1 MDIVKDKIVSRFYLI
16 TLDNKNIY
24 VGYTN
29 RPIKERF
36 REHVKDKELPKEA
49 TVKQIDKLEFEFTWD
64 MVQVNENAKRVSK
77 RENEL
82 IAEYGTSSSVYQKG
96 LRDNLGGQTWASVKA
111 FVHSNKDNPQYTGM
125 DSQELL
131 AYLDNYRKRMNKLH
145 GFISSYK
152 DPRLSKLRGFVS
164 SYKDPRLD
172 KLSHFIGSYHDPRL
186 TKLSHFISSYKDIR
200 LDKLRN
206 FITNYKDSRLS
217 KLSHF
222 ISNYKDPRLTKL
234 SSFIG
239 NYKDPR
245 LTKLSSFI
253 GSYKDPRIIKLQA
266 FITHYKDP
274 RLTKLSSFIGNYKEP
289 RIIKLQSF
297 ITHYKNK

>member
-1 MDIVKDKIVSRFYLI
+1 MKGKIVSRFYLI

-82 IAEYGTSSSVYQKG
+82 IAEYGTSSSKYQKG

-111 FVHSNKDNPQYTGM
+111 FVHSNKDNPQYRGM

-131 AYLDNYRKRMNKLH
+131 AYLDNYHGRMDKLH
-145 GFISSYK
+145 AFITHY
-152 DPRLSKLRGFVS
+152 R
-164 SYKDPRLD
+164 DPRLD
-172 KLSHFIGSYHDPRL
+172 KLSSFVSHYHDPRLDKLSGFITNYKDSRLDKLRNFIGSYHDPRL
-186 TKLSHFISSYKDIR
+186 TKLSHFVS
-200 LDKLRN
+200 
-206 FITNYKDSRLS
+206 NYKDPRLS

-222 ISNYKDPRLTKL
+222 IGDYKDPRLDKLHGFITSYKDYRLKKLSNFVSNYKDPRLQKL
-234 SSFIG
+234 TNFIS
-239 NYKDPR
+239 R
-245 LTKLSSFI
+245 
-253 GSYKDPRIIKLQA
+253 
-266 FITHYKDP
+266 
-274 RLTKLSSFIGNYKEP
+274 
-289 RIIKLQSF
+289 
-297 ITHYKNK
+297 YKNK

>member
-1 MDIVKDKIVSRFYLI
+1 MNIVKDKIVSRFYLI

-64 MVQVNENAKRVSK
+64 MVQVNENAKRLSK

-82 IAEYGTSSSVYQKG
+82 IAEYGTGSSKYQKG

-111 FVHSNKDNPQYTGM
+111 FVHSNKDNPQYRGM

-131 AYLDNYRKRMNKLH
+131 AYLDNYRKRMNKLY
-145 GFISSYK
+145 GFIGRYQDPK
-152 DPRLSKLRGFVS
+152 LDKLHHFVANYRDPRLNKLSNFIS
-164 SYKDPRLD
+164 NYKDPRLD
-172 KLSHFIGSYHDPRL
+172 KLSHFVSNYKDPKLDKLHTFITRYKD
-186 TKLSHFISSYKDIR
+186 TRINKLSGFISSYKDPR
-200 LDKLRN
+200 LN
-206 FITNYKDSRLS
+206 
-217 KLSHF
+217 KLS
-222 ISNYKDPRLTKL
+222 N
-234 SSFIG
+234 
-239 NYKDPR
+239 
-245 LTKLSSFI
+245 
-253 GSYKDPRIIKLQA
+253 

-274 RLTKLSSFIGNYKEP
+274 RFQKLTNFISNY
-289 RIIKLQSF
+289 RR
-297 ITHYKNK
+297 

>member
-36 REHVKDKELPKEA
+36 REHIKDKELPKGA

-64 MVQVNENAKRVSK
+64 MAVVNENAKRVSK

-82 IAEYGTSSSVYQKG
+82 IAEYGTGSSKYQKG

-111 FVHSNKDNPQYTGM
+111 FVHSNRDNPKYEGM

-131 AYLDNYRKRMNKLH
+131 AYLDSYRKRVAKLH
-145 GFISSYK
+145 NFIVHYQ
-152 DPRLSKLRGFVS
+152 DPRLSKLSHFVS
-164 SYKDPRLD
+164 HYRDPRLD
-172 KLSHFIGSYHDPRL
+172 KLQA
-186 TKLSHFISSYKDIR
+186 
-200 LDKLRN
+200 
-206 FITNYKDSRLS
+206 
-217 KLSHF
+217 F

-234 SSFIG
+234 SNFIG
-239 NYKDPR
+239 NYK
-245 LTKLSSFI
+245 
-253 GSYKDPRIIKLQA
+253 
-266 FITHYKDP
+266 
-274 RLTKLSSFIGNYKEP
+274 N
-289 RIIKLQSF
+289 
-297 ITHYKNK
+297 

>member
-1 MDIVKDKIVSRFYLI
+1 MKGKIVSRFYLI

-82 IAEYGTSSSVYQKG
+82 IAEYGTSSSKYQKG

-111 FVHSNKDNPQYTGM
+111 FVHSNKDNPQYKGM

-131 AYLDNYRKRMNKLH
+131 AYLDNYRKRMKKLH

-152 DPRLSKLRGFVS
+152 DYRLTKLSNFISKYHDYRLDKLHHFISNYRDTSYRDLRLNKLSHFVS
-164 SYKDPRLD
+164 DYKDCRIKKLSNFISHYQDHRLD
-172 KLSHFIGSYHDPRL
+172 KLS
-186 TKLSHFISSYKDIR
+186 
-200 LDKLRN
+200 
-206 FITNYKDSRLS
+206 
-217 KLSHF
+217 
-222 ISNYKDPRLTKL
+222 
-234 SSFIG
+234 
-239 NYKDPR
+239 
-245 LTKLSSFI
+245 
-253 GSYKDPRIIKLQA
+253 
-266 FITHYKDP
+266 
-274 RLTKLSSFIGNYKEP
+274 
-289 RIIKLQSF
+289 SF
-297 ITHYKNK
+297 ITRYKN

>member
-1 MDIVKDKIVSRFYLI
+1 MKGKIVSRFYLI

-64 MVQVNENAKRVSK
+64 MAQVNENAKLVSK

-82 IAEYGTSSSVYQKG
+82 ITEYGTSSSVYQKG

-111 FVHSNKDNPQYTGM
+111 FVHSNEDNPQYKGM

-131 AYLDNYRKRMNKLH
+131 AYLDSYRKRMNKLAS
-145 GFISSYK
+145 FIGNY
-152 DPRLSKLRGFVS
+152 R
-164 SYKDPRLD
+164 DPRLD
-172 KLSHFIGSYHDPRL
+172 KLHA
-186 TKLSHFISSYKDIR
+186 
-200 LDKLRN
+200 
-206 FITNYKDSRLS
+206 FIT
-217 KLSHF
+217 
-222 ISNYKDPRLTKL
+222 NYKDPRLTKL

-239 NYKDPR
+239 NYRDYRLKKLSNFISHYKDPKLDKLRNFIGNYHDPR
-245 LTKLSSFI
+245 LTKLSHFI
-253 GSYKDPRIIKLQA
+253 S
-266 FITHYKDP
+266 HYQDH
-274 RLTKLSSFIGNYKEP
+274 RLTKLSNFIGNYK
-289 RIIKLQSF
+289 
-297 ITHYKNK
+297 NK

>member
-49 TVKQIDKLEFEFTWD
+49 TIKQIDKLEFEFTWD

-111 FVHSNKDNPQYTGM
+111 FVHSNKDNPQYRGM

-131 AYLDNYRKRMNKLH
+131 AYLDNYRKRMSKLSNFISH
-145 GFISSYK
+145 YQDPRLSKLSTFISRYKDPRLQKLVGFIGSYKDPRLTKLSNFISSYK
-152 DPRLSKLRGFVS
+152 DPK
-164 SYKDPRLD
+164 LD
-172 KLSHFIGSYHDPRL
+172 KLH
-186 TKLSHFISSYKDIR
+186 
-200 LDKLRN
+200 
-206 FITNYKDSRLS
+206 
-217 KLSHF
+217 HF
-222 ISNYKDPRLTKL
+222 ISNYKDPRFIKL
-234 SSFIG
+234 SNFITHYQDPRRIKLSTFIG
-239 NYKDPR
+239 NYK
-245 LTKLSSFI
+245 
-253 GSYKDPRIIKLQA
+253 
-266 FITHYKDP
+266 
-274 RLTKLSSFIGNYKEP
+274 
-289 RIIKLQSF
+289 
-297 ITHYKNK
+297 NK

>member
-1 MDIVKDKIVSRFYLI
+1 MGIVKDKIVSRFYLI

-64 MVQVNENAKRVSK
+64 MVQVNENAKRVSD
-77 RENEL
+77 RESRL
-82 IAEYGTSSSVYQKG
+82 IDEYRTSSSIYQKG

-111 FVHSNKDNPQYTGM
+111 FVHSNKDNPQYRGM

-131 AYLDNYRKRMNKLH
+131 AYLDNYRKR
-145 GFISSYK
+145 IA
-152 DPRLSKLRGFVS
+152 
-164 SYKDPRLD
+164 
-172 KLSHFIGSYHDPRL
+172 KLSHFISSYQDPRL
-186 TKLSHFISSYKDIR
+186 TKLSHFISSYKDLR
-200 LDKLRN
+200 LIKLSN
-206 FITNYKDSRLS
+206 FISNYQDPILS
-217 KLSHF
+217 KLSHFISNYKDPRLFKLSDF

-234 SSFIG
+234 SSFITR
-239 NYKDPR
+239 YQDPR
-245 LTKLSSFI
+245 LS
-253 GSYKDPRIIKLQA
+253 KLQA

-274 RLTKLSSFIGNYKEP
+274 RRTKLSSFIGNYKEP
-289 RIIKLQSF
+289 RIIKLQAF
-297 ITHYKNK
+297 ISHYKDPRLTKLSTFISHYKDPRLTKLSHFISHYKNK

>member
-82 IAEYGTSSSVYQKG
+82 IAEYGTSSSIYQKG

-111 FVHSNKDNPQYTGM
+111 FVHSNKDNPQYRGM

-131 AYLDNYRKRMNKLH
+131 AYLDNYRKRMNKL
-145 GFISSYK
+145 
-152 DPRLSKLRGFVS
+152 
-164 SYKDPRLD
+164 
-172 KLSHFIGSYHDPRL
+172 
-186 TKLSHFISSYKDIR
+186 
-200 LDKLRN
+200 
-206 FITNYKDSRLS
+206 
-217 KLSHF
+217 SHF

-234 SSFIG
+234 SNFVNHYKDPMFIKLSSFVSSYKDPKLDKLSSFVSS
-239 NYKDPR
+239 YKDPR
-245 LTKLSSFI
+245 LFKLSDFISHYKDPRFIKLSSFVSSYKDPRLFKLSHFITRYKDIRLDKLSTFISHYKDPKLDKLRNFI
-253 GSYKDPRIIKLQA
+253 GSYKDPRLSKLSH
-266 FITHYKDP
+266 FISHYKDP
-274 RLTKLSSFIGNYKEP
+274 RLSKLSTFI
-289 RIIKLQSF
+289 S
-297 ITHYKNK
+297 HYRR

>member
-1 MDIVKDKIVSRFYLI
+1 MKGKIVSRFYLI
-16 TLDNKNIY
+16 TLAGDNIY

-49 TVKQIDKLEFEFTWD
+49 MVKQIDKLEFEFTWD
-64 MVQVNENAKRVSK
+64 MVQVNDNAKRVSK

-82 IAEYGTSSSVYQKG
+82 IAEYGTSSSKYQKG

-111 FVHSNKDNPQYTGM
+111 FVHSNKDNPQYSGM

-131 AYLDNYRKRMNKLH
+131 AYLDNYRKRM
-145 GFISSYK
+145 
-152 DPRLSKLRGFVS
+152 D
-164 SYKDPRLD
+164 
-172 KLSHFIGSYHDPRL
+172 
-186 TKLSHFISSYKDIR
+186 
-200 LDKLRN
+200 
-206 FITNYKDSRLS
+206 

-222 ISNYKDPRLTKL
+222 ISNYKDPRLDKL
-234 SSFIG
+234 SNFIT

-253 GSYKDPRIIKLQA
+253 SNYQDPRLDKLHNFISHYQDPRLSKLSQFVSDYKDYRVKKLSNFINHYHDPRLDKLSH
-266 FITHYKDP
+266 FISNYKDP
-274 RLTKLSSFIGNYKEP
+274 RLDKLSHFISNYK
-289 RIIKLQSF
+289 
-297 ITHYKNK
+297 N

>member
-1 MDIVKDKIVSRFYLI
+1 MKGKIVSRFYLI

-49 TVKQIDKLEFEFTWD
+49 TVKQIDQLAFEFTWD
-64 MVQVNENAKRVSK
+64 MVQVNENAKLVSK

-82 IAEYGTSSSVYQKG
+82 IAEYGTGSSIYQKG

-111 FVHSNKDNPQYTGM
+111 FVHSNKDNPKYVGM

-131 AYLDNYRKRMNKLH
+131 AYLDNYRKRMKKLAH
-145 GFISSYK
+145 FI
-152 DPRLSKLRGFVS
+152 G

-172 KLSHFIGSYHDPRL
+172 KLSHFVSNYKDPRL
-186 TKLSHFISSYKDIR
+186 NKLSHFVSHYHDLR
-200 LDKLRN
+200 LDKLHN
-206 FITNYKDSRLS
+206 FIGSYKDPRLS

-222 ISNYKDPRLTKL
+222 I
-234 SSFIG
+234 
-239 NYKDPR
+239 
-245 LTKLSSFI
+245 
-253 GSYKDPRIIKLQA
+253 GSYKDPRLM
-266 FITHYKDP
+266 
-274 RLTKLSSFIGNYKEP
+274 KLSN
-289 RIIKLQSF
+289 F
-297 ITHYKNK
+297 ITHYKN

>member
-1 MDIVKDKIVSRFYLI
+1 MKGKIVSRFYLI

-82 IAEYGTSSSVYQKG
+82 IAEYGTGSSVYQKG

-111 FVHSNKDNPQYTGM
+111 FVHSNKDNPKYKGM

-152 DPRLSKLRGFVS
+152 DYRLTKLSNFISKYHDYRLDKLHHFISNYRDTSYRDLRLNKLSHFVS
-164 SYKDPRLD
+164 DYKDCRIKKLSNFISHYQDHRLD
-172 KLSHFIGSYHDPRL
+172 KLS
-186 TKLSHFISSYKDIR
+186 
-200 LDKLRN
+200 
-206 FITNYKDSRLS
+206 
-217 KLSHF
+217 
-222 ISNYKDPRLTKL
+222 
-234 SSFIG
+234 
-239 NYKDPR
+239 
-245 LTKLSSFI
+245 
-253 GSYKDPRIIKLQA
+253 
-266 FITHYKDP
+266 
-274 RLTKLSSFIGNYKEP
+274 
-289 RIIKLQSF
+289 SF
-297 ITHYKNK
+297 ITRYKN

>member
-1 MDIVKDKIVSRFYLI
+1 MGRRFSLGTLKKVIYYCMKGGLIMKGKIVSRFYLI

-49 TVKQIDKLEFEFTWD
+49 LIKQIDKLEFEFTWD

-82 IAEYGTSSSVYQKG
+82 IAEYGTSSSKYQKG
-96 LRDNLGGQTWASVKA
+96 LRDNLGGQTWASVKG

-131 AYLDNYRKRMNKLH
+131 AYLDNYRKRVAKLAS
-145 GFISSYK
+145 FIGNY
-152 DPRLSKLRGFVS
+152 R
-164 SYKDPRLD
+164 DPRLD
-172 KLSHFIGSYHDPRL
+172 KLHA
-186 TKLSHFISSYKDIR
+186 
-200 LDKLRN
+200 
-206 FITNYKDSRLS
+206 FIT
-217 KLSHF
+217 
-222 ISNYKDPRLTKL
+222 NYKDPRLTKL

-239 NYKDPR
+239 NYRDYRLKKLSNFISHYKDPKLDKLRNFIGNYHDPR
-245 LTKLSSFI
+245 LTKLSHFI
-253 GSYKDPRIIKLQA
+253 S
-266 FITHYKDP
+266 HYQDH
-274 RLTKLSSFIGNYKEP
+274 RLTKLSNFIGNYK
-289 RIIKLQSF
+289 
-297 ITHYKNK
+297 NK

>member
-1 MDIVKDKIVSRFYLI
+1 MYEMRGLIMKGKIVSRFYLI

-82 IAEYGTSSSVYQKG
+82 IAEYGTGSSVYQKG

-111 FVHSNKDNPQYTGM
+111 FVHSNKDNPQYRGM

-131 AYLDNYRKRMNKLH
+131 AYLDNYRKRMGKLH
-145 GFISSYK
+145 GFISNYKDPRFQKLSGFISSYK
-152 DPRLSKLRGFVS
+152 DTRLN
-164 SYKDPRLD
+164 
-172 KLSHFIGSYHDPRL
+172 KLSN
-186 TKLSHFISSYKDIR
+186 FISSYKDTR
-200 LDKLRN
+200 LNKLRNFIGSYKDTRLNKLSYFISNYKDPRFIKLSN
-206 FITNYKDSRLS
+206 FITNYKDPRLS

-222 ISNYKDPRLTKL
+222 ISHYQDPRLSKL
-234 SSFIG
+234 TNFIS
-239 NYKDPR
+239 NYR
-245 LTKLSSFI
+245 
-253 GSYKDPRIIKLQA
+253 R
-266 FITHYKDP
+266 
-274 RLTKLSSFIGNYKEP
+274 
-289 RIIKLQSF
+289 
-297 ITHYKNK
+297 